1 MIIIRLWCIR
11 HHKSRIIYD
20 GISFYSGKYATC
32 RFTLC
37 YLFSCLW
44 LQENYFLL
52 LSVMK
57 VHKLHWTF
65 HNNERKKLIPTSRLK
80 NHVNRNWFIKSLAEM
95 EIMEQLKGWIT
106 ISEWSKD
113 EKILCATEMDGVNI
127 MKTESFDMKSRSKK
141 RKRRQF

>member
-1 MIIIRLWCIR
+1 
-11 HHKSRIIYD
+11 
-20 GISFYSGKYATC
+20 
-32 RFTLC
+32 
-37 YLFSCLW
+37 
-44 LQENYFLL
+44 
-52 LSVMK
+52 
-57 VHKLHWTF
+57 
-65 HNNERKKLIPTSRLK
+65 
-80 NHVNRNWFIKSLAEM
+80 M